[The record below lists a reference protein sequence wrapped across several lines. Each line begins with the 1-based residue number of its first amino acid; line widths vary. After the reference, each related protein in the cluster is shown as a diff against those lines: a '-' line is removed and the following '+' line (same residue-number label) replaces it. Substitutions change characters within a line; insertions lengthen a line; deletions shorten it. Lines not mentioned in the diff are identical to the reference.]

1 MRSWSFIC
9 SVIAHVLL
17 LLLIF
22 GVSAWIK
29 PQKQPEPLP
38 LELELIEAST
48 GPVTPPLEQND
59 IQPPETQEVEP
70 EPTPE
75 EKPPEPEQPKPDPPK
90 PPEVKKPDPPK
101 PLEVKKPD
109 PPKPQEVKKPDPPK
123 PLEPKQP
130 SLQERINAARKTSR
144 TVTPPPQPK
153 ADPAHQKA
161 LERTLS
167 NFASTSSKGVR
178 IPSASSVPG
187 VPSSQMNN
195 YQRYVARCVT
205 PMLANLWQTLGP
217 NALNGNVPPV
227 VIDFFVAP
235 NGSVQ
240 SCVVTI
246 RSDNAQMNAA
256 AEALIRELTRK
267 GLPPFSTVGLS
278 TERNAGLPLHY
289 TLEYTR

>member
-29 PQKQPEPLP
+29 PQKQPEPIP
-38 LELELIEAST
+38 LELELIEASA
-48 GPVTPPLEQND
+48 GPVTPALEQNES
-59 IQPPETQEVEP
+59 QPPEPPKADP
-70 EPTPE
+70 EPVPE
-75 EKPPEPEQPKPDPPK
+75 EKPPEPEPEPEQPKPDPPK
-90 PPEVKKPDPPK
+90 PVEVKKPDQPKPDKPK
-101 PLEVKKPD
+101 PLSREEQIRQRMEENRK
-109 PPKPQEVKKPDPPK
+109 
-123 PLEPKQP
+123 
-130 SLQERINAARKTSR
+130 KTSR
-144 TVTPPPQPK
+144 KIEPPQTK
-153 ADPAHQKA
+153 ADPTHQKA

-205 PMLANLWQTLGP
+205 PMLDNLWQALGP
-217 NALNGNVPPV
+217 NALNGNVTPV

-235 NGSVQ
+235 NGSIQ
-240 SCVVTI
+240 SCVVTV

-278 TERNAGLPLHY
+278 TERNASLPLNY